1 MKLYLVRIIFKLIQQ
16 FCKLVKLKVDY
27 NDIKFHKY
35 FINIAD
41 EKFKVDVSNTG
52 PAVIGSQIDFL
63 AELST
68 DVVVTDKKRFLYH
81 WMNDA
86 DNNERLEATNNYKS
100 NISSYIFDSDLILP
114 NKYKMKV
121 CVYKRH
127 KEFYVKVAEN
137 YTLFELTGRLYL

>member
-1 MKLYLVRIIFKLIQQ
+1 MTL
-16 FCKLVKLKVDY
+16 
-27 NDIKFHKY
+27 N

-137 YTLFELTGRLYL
+137 YTLFELTGRLYF